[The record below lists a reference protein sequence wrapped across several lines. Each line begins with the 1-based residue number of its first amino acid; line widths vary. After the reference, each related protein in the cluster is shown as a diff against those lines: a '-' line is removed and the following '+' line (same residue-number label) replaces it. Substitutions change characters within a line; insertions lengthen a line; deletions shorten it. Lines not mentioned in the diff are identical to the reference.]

1 MSLREK
7 VAAIVGALGLEPKMS
22 SGGRGGAEI
31 LNGYG
36 RDFNTYGVGALP
48 ERQRPR

>member
-36 RDFNTYGVGALP
+36 REVEIRNSYSNVTSVT
-48 ERQRPR
+48 